1 MKWLCCSIFCT
12 TLCGIILTASAVPI
26 AVDTQAG
33 AIQQS
38 VKWLSWPWS
47 CYTFGEL
54 AQQSIPPIYRQLI
67 PVLQATFE
75 NPDVQPLETL
85 DTRDLILKLR
95 NHVDVFSLAYP
106 AQVYGPEEK
115 IAAKI
120 SETETVKEGSKVA
133 ETMNMTAVLVVT
145 LGGKGE
151 KDMFSEVRAQLDE
164 GYETIGYFKDLG
176 EDNITDPKMEA
187 NLRANCIKWYQGF
200 MKQATEDD
208 FEGYLAAPDTSNFHP
223 HKEWSKFFWKSNP
236 NTLPKSNDISGVAV
250 LEQLVRIQFQDILE
264 REQKV
269 IGLAMILHVEAHEQ
283 FHDFRKSVRAIFDEV
298 LSQIKCHET
307 QSPYSLHQLVRCLY
321 LVLGRGAVRVRRRAA
336 KPNAR
341 EDSFPTKCTGLV
353 FHFAVLQRA
362 MCGTDMAGQNE
373 MFGSLVFDSSSAT
386 DINVSYP
393 PTRVRC
399 KARY

>member
-283 FHDFRKSVRAIFDEV
+283 FHDFRKSVRAIFDE
-298 LSQIKCHET
+298 
-307 QSPYSLHQLVRCLY
+307 
-321 LVLGRGAVRVRRRAA
+321 
-336 KPNAR
+336 
-341 EDSFPTKCTGLV
+341 
-353 FHFAVLQRA
+353 
-362 MCGTDMAGQNE
+362 NE

-386 DINVSYP
+386 DINTLHEIYHAFGDLNDEWNKWWYLEQKGK
-393 PTRVRC
+393 
-399 KARY
+399 KAAVAEGEKVEKHWERLKKDLEAWDLPGTIARLHTELAHPCSL